1 MTSDPSKIGRSY
13 FLDGFGP
20 NYCPDTSYWRA
31 TALCTNPFKE
41 KSLLELLA
49 CLLVEGNDLYKGTY
63 VGAESITKAHKVF
76 SEVFGVLVSQDEPAL
91 LDIEDL
97 NHRVHENLSFEL
109 IPDDKI
115 ELEDEALKKYMKKKP
130 RTMKYT
136 KAAIRFLR
144 LRDILANHPR
154 TFPYVPFDLNRNR
167 LEELFN
173 ILDVDL
179 EDRSENRIEKKIKYG
194 STRIKKAEIRSV
206 ERALTPDQRTT
217 LHRDFWEPKPIPKY
231 VALKKKAASKEVA
244 DKRGFSDSEQERYL
258 IYLEERIDR
267 IQDRY
272 ASAIARLDAIE
283 KALNLQRGEG

>member
-1 MTSDPSKIGRSY
+1 MRHKI
-13 FLDGFGP
+13 LDKLGP
-20 NYCPDTSYWRA
+20 NYCADTSLFCA
-31 TALCTNPFKE
+31 EVLCSNPFKGD
-41 KSLLELLA
+41 SLPQLLA
-49 CLLVEGNDLYKGTY
+49 CLLVERGELYEGTY
-63 VGAESITKAHKVF
+63 IGAASITKAHKVF
-76 SEVFGVLVSQDEPAL
+76 REVFSILVMHRDPTIL
-91 LDIEDL
+91 NIEDV
-97 NHRVHENLSFEL
+97 NHRAHYNLHLGSSLEEDAFR
-109 IPDDKI
+109 DDVI
-115 ELEDEALKKYMKKKP
+115 EKHMKQKS

-144 LRDILANHPR
+144 LRGILADRPMV
-154 TFPYVPFDLNRNR
+154 FPWLPFYLNWNR

-173 ILDVDL
+173 ILDVDP
-179 EDRSENRIEKKIKYG
+179 EKMCEKNIKYG
-194 STRIKKAEIRSV
+194 STRIKKTEIRSV

-272 ASAIARLDAIE
+272 ASAIARLDAVE

>member
-1 MTSDPSKIGRSY
+1 MTGNPNKIGRSY
-13 FLDGFGP
+13 FLDRFGP
-20 NYCPDTSYWRA
+20 NDCPDTSYWHA

-49 CLLVEGNDLYKGTY
+49 CLLVEGSDLYKGTY

-76 SEVFGVLVSQDEPAL
+76 SEVFGILVSQDELAL

-97 NHRVHENLSFEL
+97 NHRVHENLRFEL
-109 IPDDKI
+109 MLADEI

-130 RTMKYT
+130 YTMKYT
-136 KAAIRFLR
+136 KAAVRFLR
-144 LRDILANHPR
+144 LRDVLANHPR
-154 TFPYVPFDLNRNR
+154 AFPYVPFDLNRNR

-179 EDRSENRIEKKIKYG
+179 EDKSENRIEKKIKYG

-231 VALKKKAASKEVA
+231 VALKKKVASKEVA
-244 DKRGFSDSEQERYL
+244 DKRDFSSEQERYL

-272 ASAIARLDAIE
+272 TSAIARLDAIE